1 MYASRLPCANNKA
14 EVNPFLFATS
24 LNSPA
29 RPWTMQLTPELG
41 KRDELSLTHFPF
53 GLFHESACFRGE
65 HVVGLHRSC
74 LKGCSP
80 HRYVPLDFTRM
91 AEIPTTLRS
100 GNFRK
105 MIRYGPTRLRSRPFH
120 SGPCNALMLL
130 HWGSSFASSSSM
142 AREMRSRTL
151 RGNRASC
158 SWASSDSSARQRMFH
173 GAPGFRLAAF
183 ELGFAAPYDLRLGG
197 R

>member
-53 GLFHESACFRGE
+53 GLFHESARFRGE
-65 HVVGLHRSC
+65 QVVGLHRSR

-91 AEIPTTLRS
+91 AEIPTTPRS

-105 MIRYGPTRLRSRPFH
+105 MIRYGPRSEEH
-120 SGPCNALMLL
+120 TS
-130 HWGSSFASSSSM
+130 
-142 AREMRSRTL
+142 
-151 RGNRASC
+151 
-158 SWASSDSSARQRMFH
+158 
-173 GAPGFRLAAF
+173 
-183 ELGFAAPYDLRLGG
+183 ELQSP
-197 R
+197 